1 MAVQAREI
9 RAQDLLQ
16 VSPVAAAKRSKT
28 KAAKPSHVKPL
39 DSVRWQGVRFSS
51 GTEKRL
57 KESYA
62 KRKTSARKKSGAAGG
77 RAPKSKGPTWVQV
90 NTSNKYGETGWV
102 QVDVASLLTSKP
114 QNIWEITGK
123 VRESAAKAVGHP
135 VSPDSDLA
143 QRVAK
148 SLGYLEG
155 QGIAERSMRGA
166 FSAFSKKTAKKAAEP
181 KLSEKTNRKISEAY
195 TARKTRKLRNTRASR
210 WTVEDMRHVAEIGM
224 KFAKSS
230 ELPAAERAVIDKVK
244 IEAGRH
250 PGFSRYLYA
259 RYDVYRGPKAFL
271 SVQFP
276 NPDGVTEMGRHVLPG
291 QFYVQAFIRR
301 AGKDET
307 MHEGYHTGAGELDL
321 IAADLLRKLARVAKK

>member
-1 MAVQAREI
+1 M
-9 RAQDLLQ
+9 
-16 VSPVAAAKRSKT
+16 AAAKRRASKP
-28 KAAKPSHVKPL
+28 KASRPSHVKPL
-39 DSVRWQGVRFSS
+39 DSVRWSGVRLSS
-51 GTEKRL
+51 ATEKRL
-57 KESYA
+57 KESYT
-62 KRKTSARKKSGAAGG
+62 KRRTAARKKNTASKAG
-77 RAPKSKGPTWVQV
+77 
-90 NTSNKYGETGWV
+90 
-102 QVDVASLLTSKP
+102 
-114 QNIWEITGK
+114 
-123 VRESAAKAVGHP
+123 
-135 VSPDSDLA
+135 
-143 QRVAK
+143 
-148 SLGYLEG
+148 
-155 QGIAERSMRGA
+155 
-166 FSAFSKKTAKKAAEP
+166 AKKSAEP

-259 RYDVYRGPKAFL
+259 KYDVYRGPKAFL